1 MSSGD
6 DLLTR
11 ARALLSTDSEG
22 EATVRVVQLD
32 RARLSA
38 AQRPRLPEGAV
49 IEVDAV
55 GRAYLVLEGKR
66 LLFAASLE
74 RLLDT
79 LGLAD
84 DALESEGASPES

>member
-1 MSSGD
+1 
-6 DLLTR
+6 LAR

-22 EATVRVVQLD
+22 EATVRVVRLD
-32 RARLSA
+32 RSRLSA

-49 IEVDAV
+49 IELDAA

-79 LGLAD
+79 LGLTDEALGAD
-84 DALESEGASPES
+84 GASLPES

>member
-1 MSSGD
+1 MA
-6 DLLTR
+6 R
-11 ARALLSTDSEG
+11 ARALLSTENDADQ
-22 EATVRVVQLD
+22 ATVRVVRID
-32 RARLSA
+32 RARLTA

-49 IEVDAV
+49 LEVDVV

-79 LGLAD
+79 LGLGD
-84 DALESEGASPES
+84 EALAKEGSSPPER